1 MNVQVEHVCLSV
13 NAGSRDAADR
23 LITALEASVTIG
35 KVDPEDPEI
44 FEVEV
49 ENVKSVREAVAVFAG
64 IASTEGFR
72 PTEVFLD
79 DIGGIQE

>member
-1 MNVQVEHVCLSV
+1 MNVQVEHVRLSV
-13 NAGSRDAADR
+13 RADSKDAADR

-49 ENVKSVREAVAVFAG
+49 ENVKSVREAVAVLVG
-64 IASTEGFR
+64 IASTAGFR
-72 PTEVFLD
+72 PTEFFLD
-79 DIGGIQE
+79 NIGGIQE